1 MKKIIIA
8 IAFIAFGFTAN
19 AQQKIGYINS
29 MDLLQAMP
37 EIAKADKDVEG
48 FAKTFQT
55 QLETYAKEY
64 EQKVKAYQAT
74 VKTLNESI
82 REIKEREITDLQGR
96 IQKLQQDAE
105 KKVTEKRETLYKP
118 ILDKADK
125 AIKDVGKEQGY
136 TYILDSSQGS
146 MLYATEKENVMK
158 LVKAKLGVK

>member
-8 IAFIAFGFTAN
+8 IAFIALGFTAS

-37 EIAKADKDVEG
+37 EIAKADKDVEA
-48 FAKTFQT
+48 FAKSFQT
-55 QLETYAKEY
+55 QLESYAKEY

-82 REIKEREITDLQGR
+82 REIKEREITDLQSR
-96 IQKLQQDAE
+96 IQKLQQDGE
-105 KKVTEKRETLYKP
+105 KKVTDKREELYKP

-125 AIKDVGKEQGY
+125 AIKDVGKEKGY
-136 TYILDSSQGS
+136 TYILDASSGS
-146 MLYATEKENVMK
+146 MLYATETEDIMK
-158 LVKAKLGVK
+158 FVKVKLGIK